1 LSHTVIC
8 EAVGSIIFTFA
19 LYFISMNI
27 LLINHYA
34 GSPKMGMEYRPYYL
48 AKLWQ
53 QMGHE
58 VTIIAADYSHIRSV
72 NPVIENDF
80 VKELHEGVNF
90 LWVKTTVYQGNGLYR
105 VRSMF
110 DFVIKIWRKS
120 KYIAKTYQPQVVIA
134 SSTYPSDNYVAH
146 RIAKM
151 SGAKYIYEV
160 HDLWPLSPMELGGM
174 SKFHPFIMAMQNAEN
189 FAYKYAHQVVS
200 MLPATQEHMV
210 AHGLD
215 LKKWHYIPNG
225 FVEEEWQN
233 PKPLT
238 TELDAFFRE
247 LRLKYTKVVGYTGT
261 FGLANA
267 LEALIEVAALVPQT
281 AIVLVG
287 KGPEKEALLEKVA
300 RLSLNNVFIL
310 DSVSK
315 SLIPALLSH
324 FDILYIGLQS
334 QPLFRFGISPNK
346 LIDYMRAGKPII
358 HAIDAGNDMVKTL
371 NCGISIAPEQP
382 QLLAQAIGNLS
393 LKSEAELIEMGSRG
407 REYVIQNH
415 DYKVLAERFLEVMNL
430 P

>member
-1 LSHTVIC
+1 
-8 EAVGSIIFTFA
+8 
-19 LYFISMNI
+19 
-27 LLINHYA
+27 
-34 GSPKMGMEYRPYYL
+34 
-48 AKLWQ
+48 
-53 QMGHE
+53 
-58 VTIIAADYSHIRSV
+58 
-72 NPVIENDF
+72 
-80 VKELHEGVNF
+80 
-90 LWVKTTVYQGNGLYR
+90 
-105 VRSMF
+105 
-110 DFVIKIWRKS
+110 
-120 KYIAKTYQPQVVIA
+120 
-134 SSTYPSDNYVAH
+134 
-146 RIAKM
+146 
-151 SGAKYIYEV
+151 
-160 HDLWPLSPMELGGM
+160 MELGGM
-174 SKFHPFIMAMQNAEN
+174 SKFHPFILAMQHAEN
-189 FAYKYAHQVVS
+189 FAYKNAHQVVS
-200 MLPATQEHMV
+200 MLPNTQEHMV

-382 QLLAQAIGNLS
+382 QLLAEAIGNLS

-407 REYVIQNH
+407 RDYVIQNH